1 MKESQLMIKCEAT
14 TTTATTKRHKQM
26 AKTERTDVIIVNI
39 RAIIKNASSD
49 DEK

>member
-1 MKESQLMIKCEAT
+1 MIKCEA

-39 RAIIKNASSD
+39 RAITKNASSD